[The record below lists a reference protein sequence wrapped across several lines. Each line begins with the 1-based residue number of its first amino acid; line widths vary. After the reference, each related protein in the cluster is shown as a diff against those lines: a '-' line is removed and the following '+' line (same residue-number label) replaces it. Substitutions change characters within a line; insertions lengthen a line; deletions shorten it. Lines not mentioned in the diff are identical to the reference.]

1 VLESLAVDIFA
12 LEIPTPDATLVLR
25 VDLFSFAPEIAR
37 GLLLEGDR
45 VG

>member
-1 VLESLAVDIFA
+1 VLEFLAVDIFA
-12 LEIPTPDATLVLR
+12 LEIPAPDTALVPRVHLFTL
-25 VDLFSFAPEIAR
+25 APEIAR

>member
-1 VLESLAVDIFA
+1 VLESLAVDVFA
-12 LEIPTPDATLVLR
+12 LEITAPDAALVLR
-25 VDLFSFAPEIAR
+25 VHLLALAPEIAR